1 MTLKTFLAGL
11 LMKTSLM
18 MMTMVIMTTMR
29 ITMRED
35 SNYCVLQQQDDDHL
49 GFFYANDED
58 DVEC

>member
-1 MTLKTFLAGL
+1 
-11 LMKTSLM
+11 M
-18 MMTMVIMTTMR
+18 MMTMVIMTLMR

-35 SNYCVLQQQDDDHL
+35 SNYCVLQQQDDDNL